1 MRAGKAELGK
11 GANSAKDFGG
21 DEGFDPAGVFG
32 AEKLEDL
39 AAGDDDFGGF
49 GAGEVAVNGGY
60 YAGRLLEGETV
71 EVHGSGGVR
80 LRLRLRVRVLRVE
93 GEGFVG
99 KRVKV
104 SEGGFLVLVEI
115 SSFPKRVCCIHVC
128 PSFVNNSGII
138 KAGTCWFS
146 HSFGCRF
153 DCCSP
158 APFEKKKKR
167 SDW

>member
-104 SEGGFLVLVEI
+104 SEEASSRLIYCRAQIFFFSFYLFFFLQYFLKLDLDV
-115 SSFPKRVCCIHVC
+115 
-128 PSFVNNSGII
+128 
-138 KAGTCWFS
+138 
-146 HSFGCRF
+146 
-153 DCCSP
+153 
-158 APFEKKKKR
+158 KKR
-167 SDW
+167 KI

>member
-21 DEGFDPAGVFG
+21 DEGFDPAEVFG

-49 GAGEVAVNGGY
+49 GAGEVAVNGGD
-60 YAGRLLEGETV
+60 YAGRLLESETV

-80 LRLRLRVRVLRVE
+80 LRVRVLRVE
-93 GEGFVG
+93 GEGFEG

-104 SEGGFLVLVEI
+104 SEEASSRLIYYRAQIFFSFFLF
-115 SSFPKRVCCIHVC
+115 FPKI
-128 PSFVNNSGII
+128 
-138 KAGTCWFS
+138 FS
-146 HSFGCRF
+146 QIRF
-153 DCCSP
+153 RCKQ
-158 APFEKKKKR
+158 KK
-167 SDW
+167 DLIY

>member
-1 MRAGKAELGK
+1 MRAGKPELGK

-49 GAGEVAVNGGY
+49 GAGEVAVNGGD
-60 YAGRLLEGETV
+60 YAGRLLESETV

-80 LRLRLRVRVLRVE
+80 LRVRVLRVE
-93 GEGFVG
+93 GEGFEG

-104 SEGGFLVLVEI
+104 SEEAQVG
-115 SSFPKRVCCIHVC
+115 
-128 PSFVNNSGII
+128 
-138 KAGTCWFS
+138 
-146 HSFGCRF
+146 
-153 DCCSP
+153 
-158 APFEKKKKR
+158 
-167 SDW
+167 